1 MTTPWSGYSERFIVE
16 MRGRAARGIWS
27 SPAQR
32 NKEVDGAWPADWDSG
47 HEKGWV
53 YVRKEDPEDLERA

>member
-1 MTTPWSGYSERFIVE
+1 
-16 MRGRAARGIWS
+16 MRDRAARGIWN

-32 NKEVDGAWPADWDSG
+32 NKEVDGAWPADWGSG